1 VLFLVCQF
9 RRAALEKPKAEL
21 TRLFCLG
28 DLFQWK
34 ATKSPNKQ
42 ALNGVDPWMRFW
54 SCGAKGEEAACTQGE
69 IVEHEG
75 ESEAELR
82 KMDAI
87 RGKRSTFLAPT

>member
-1 VLFLVCQF
+1 
-9 RRAALEKPKAEL
+9 
-21 TRLFCLG
+21 
-28 DLFQWK
+28 
-34 ATKSPNKQ
+34 
-42 ALNGVDPWMRFW
+42 MRFW
-54 SCGAKGEEAACTQGE
+54 SCGAKREEAACTQGE